1 MGHDRILEEDA
12 MVEGH
17 HSSDGLPGSVLSWFG
32 DWGGILL
39 SPEREVGHDCF
50 NHFGLHFVSGSRE
63 HIRIRGG
70 IERWFFLISTRQQ
83 KTSKAVFPVS

>member
-12 MVEGH
+12 MVESH

-32 DWGGILL
+32 DWGRILL
-39 SPEREVGHDCF
+39 SPER
-50 NHFGLHFVSGSRE
+50 S
-63 HIRIRGG
+63 
-70 IERWFFLISTRQQ
+70 WFFLISTRQQ